1 MGAEQMKEYKPSTDN
16 ILMDAFKEF
25 FPGVR
30 FVTVEA
36 LSDEELNDWELEEM
50 DNGTRE
56 SEKLL

>member
-1 MGAEQMKEYKPSTDN
+1 MKEYKPTADN

-50 DNGTRE
+50 DDGE
-56 SEKLL
+56 PE